1 MLASGAGG
9 GSAVAG
15 VGMLQVGTLIEVF
28 WPGERD
34 WFGGRVGAGGSGE
47 GVTVIEYFDGN
58 PVREEVFLEGEPR
71 GPGGHDDRLF
81 RRNGGRQ
88 TTVEAVGS
96 WSREVEKGLLM
107 GWRRLPQGDG
117 GGGGGEVVGVGDVG
131 VGGEAWPLGWV
142 VRGGVEEPHLSL
154 RLEVSGGAF
163 GGVRGAVVCPV
174 DGCTVGRLASRRAL
188 TGHFRRSHPDASN
201 HLLSVAG
208 LTRCPEASCGALL
221 AETGLRQHRSRGGG
235 CAAGVAQRC
244 EPVRVEGE
252 GGGRDGRQ
260 RGSDFPS
267 LMVPKRLRGLFTEC
281 AMVALARMRVDPED
295 LARGVQAVLIGPAL
309 GAPAGAGGS
318 SCDAGEERVLR
329 DAVRRVKA
337 GQLGKAAKRLE
348 LAKLA
353 PATEE
358 TLRRLEQLHPAGTGR
373 RREVEGDRRRELQE
387 QALELDGRVFDD
399 VMRNPSCCGLCPG
412 GRAGLREWLAG
423 ARLVAVLKDD
433 LGVNVRPIACGEVL
447 RKLVAKIG
455 VAVKG
460 GADLGVHTVQAALD
474 QHPEWVCVKVD
485 AKNAF
490 TAVHREAVFEAIERD
505 FPELWAWTNLCYGVE
520 ANLGFRLGGVDG
532 SVMRFVKSRE
542 GAQQVVLG
550 RAATGAAYDTY
561 VEEAVAVS
569 LHIQPAKSAAY
580 SPEGDP
586 GFFAEEMPGAR
597 GELDFINVLGVPVG
611 NAEAVSAEMLRKSL
625 QAAMQKV
632 KEAMGDI
639 EEAREAE
646 QHLPSQ
652 LAPFGVE
659 VYGGLGP
666 AAVAFLK
673 RTQRRFSG
681 RRYLAEDAAEE
692 DEVDEEGDER
702 GRGMTSGARR
712 FHGVEE
718 AVGGEGDGGEG
729 GGVERGVGVRNGGG
743 GSGARG

>member
-1 MLASGAGG
+1 
-9 GSAVAG
+9 
-15 VGMLQVGTLIEVF
+15 MLQVGTLIEVF

-117 GGGGGEVVGVGDVG
+117 GGEVGEVVGVGDVG
-131 VGGEAWPLGWV
+131 VGREAWPLGWV
-142 VRGGVEEPHLSL
+142 VRGWGGGTSSLAPAGGVG
-154 RLEVSGGAF
+154 GGAL
-163 GGVRGAVVCPV
+163 RAGAVVCPV

-252 GGGRDGRQ
+252 GGGVMGGSG
-260 RGSDFPS
+260 GSDFPS

-550 RAATGAAYDTY
+550 RAVTGAAYDTY

-692 DEVDEEGDER
+692 DEVDEEGDEEGTGGNER
-702 GRGMTSGARR
+702 AGRGGSMGWKGR
-712 FHGVEE
+712 
-718 AVGGEGDGGEG
+718 
-729 GGVERGVGVRNGGG
+729 VRNGGG

>member
-1 MLASGAGG
+1 MSKAMPAIHIVHILRIHVKWLLTGLTGG
-9 GSAVAG
+9 GDASSG
-15 VGMLQVGTLIEVF
+15 HLIEVF
-28 WPGERD
+28 W
-34 WFGGRVGAGGSGE
+34 
-47 GVTVIEYFDGN
+47 

-117 GGGGGEVVGVGDVG
+117 GGGEVGRLLVLGMLG
-131 VGGEAWPLGWV
+131 VGGERGRWVEWSGWW
-142 VRGGVEEPHLSL
+142 RNLISAL
-154 RLEVSGGAF
+154 RLEVSERGR
-163 GGVRGAVVCPV
+163 RGAVVCPV

-221 AETGLRQHRSRGGG
+221 AETGLRQHRSRGEPLGWG
-235 CAAGVAQRC
+235 RLGAWVLPVPQGLKKGVAQVIR
-244 EPVRVEGE
+244 EVRQVHA
-252 GGGRDGRQ
+252 GGVG
-260 RGSDFPS
+260 
-267 LMVPKRLRGLFTEC
+267 
-281 AMVALARMRVDPED
+281 
-295 LARGVQAVLIGPAL
+295 GPFCR
-309 GAPAGAGGS
+309 GAGGS

-550 RAATGAAYDTY
+550 RAVTGAAYDTY

-692 DEVDEEGDER
+692 DEVDEEGDEGGAGNS
-702 GRGMTSGARR
+702 GRG
-712 FHGVEE
+712 
-718 AVGGEGDGGEG
+718 
-729 GGVERGVGVRNGGG
+729 
-743 GSGARG
+743 GSMGWK